1 MKQIIEC
8 VANFSEGR
16 RFDVIDRIVHAI
28 DDVSGVAVLG
38 AESDADHHRSVVT
51 FVGSPKAVAAAA
63 FAGIREASLLIDM
76 EKHQGQHPRIGAADV
91 IPLIPLQN
99 VSMADCVRW
108 ARDLGKR
115 VGMELNLP
123 IFLYEEAALQ
133 AANRNLADIRRGGYE
148 QLRQTIET
156 GAAPQPDFGPSRMS
170 HAGACVIGARHALIA
185 LNVYLPTSDVE
196 IARKIARAIRHSS
209 GGLRY
214 VKALG
219 LLVKGQAQV
228 SMNLTNYE
236 KTPIHRV
243 MEMIRREAGRYGL
256 GIEGSEL
263 IGFVP
268 QDALFAAAA
277 WYMQMDN
284 LTSERVL
291 ENRLAGLK

>member
-28 DDVSGVAVLG
+28 DEVSDVAVLG
-38 AESDADHHRSVVT
+38 AESDADHNRSVVT
-51 FVGSPKAVAAAA
+51 FVGSPDAVAEAA
-63 FAGIREASLLIDM
+63 FAGIRAASRLIDM

-133 AANRNLADIRRGGYE
+133 AASRNLADIRRGGYE
-148 QLRQTIET
+148 RLRQTIET

-170 HAGACVIGARHALIA
+170 RAGGCVIGARHALIA
-185 LNVYLPTSDVE
+185 LNVYLTTSDVE
-196 IARKIARAIRHSS
+196 IARKIARAVRHSS

-228 SMNLTNYE
+228 SMNLTNYG

-243 MEMIRREAGRYGL
+243 MEMIRREAERYGL
-256 GIEGSEL
+256 GIERSEL
-263 IGFVP
+263 VGFVP

-291 ENRLAGLK
+291 ENRLAGLQ